1 MKYEVLT
8 MLNHADKYLSGETIS
23 KKLGVSRTAIWK
35 HITSLRNEGYEIL
48 SVTNKGYL
56 LKRDSIPLTNYQVL
70 QNYNGDTKLYF
81 FNELN
86 STNTKAKEMANEI
99 IDDKALIY
107 SRIQKQ
113 GRGRL
118 GRNFHSNNLSGL
130 WLSFVYKP
138 AMNPEKATIFTLAA
152 SVAVCKLLKK
162 ECQMDARIKWPNDI
176 IVNGK
181 KLCGILTE
189 MSCEMD
195 KINYIVVGIGL
206 NVAQLTFDDSIKDIA
221 TSLYLET
228 EQKYDRGLLIG
239 RLCYNMDNVY
249 EQIINN
255 KIPDIISEWKK
266 YALPMGQKIVIYKGK
281 EKINAKTITIND
293 KGHLI
298 VREENGEV
306 NAYQSGEISIRGI
319 MGYS

>member
-8 MLNHADKYLSGETIS
+8 MLYNTDKYLSGETIS

-35 HITSLRNEGYEIL
+35 YITLLRSEGYKI
-48 SVTNKGYL
+48 SSATNKGYL
-56 LKRDSIPLTNYQVL
+56 LKRDYIPLTNYQVL
-70 QNYNGDTKLYF
+70 QNYDGDTKLYF
-81 FNELN
+81 FNEVN
-86 STNTKAKEMANEI
+86 STNTKAKEIANEI
-99 IDDKALIY
+99 IDNKALVY
-107 SRIQKQ
+107 SRTQQQ

-118 GRNFHSNNLSGL
+118 GRTFLSNNQSGL
-130 WLSFVYKP
+130 WLSYIYKP
-138 AMNPEKATIFTLAA
+138 TITPEKATIFTLAA

-162 ECQMDARIKWPNDI
+162 ECQLDAKIKWPNDI
-176 IVNGK
+176 IISGK

-195 KINYIVVGIGL
+195 KINYIIVGIGL
-206 NVAQLTFDDSIKDIA
+206 NVSQLSFDDSIKDIA

-228 EQKYDRGLLIG
+228 GQKYDRGLLIG
-239 RLCYNMDNVY
+239 GLCYNMDNVY

-266 YALPMGQKIVIYKGK
+266 YALPMGQNIIIHKGK
-281 EKINAKTITIND
+281 EQIEATTITIND
-293 KGHLI
+293 SGHLM
-298 VREENGEV
+298 VREVNGEV